1 MTKISRREALKHI
14 VAGVAFAALPTAIT
28 AMPTVSHAAHLPKY
42 RKISGKLSFYNIH
55 TKDSISIK
63 YLARDGNFDFGALT
77 DLEYVF
83 RCHYTG
89 KVHPIDPKLFLL
101 LDNVKT
107 RMGANGRRYR
117 LISGYRSPEYNRKL
131 ARRSSAVAKNSY
143 HLKGMAADVR
153 LEGLSLDSLRRT
165 AVRLEKGGVG
175 SYSDFIH
182 LDVGPC
188 RCW

>member
-1 MTKISRREALKHI
+1 MMAPIAEWDIISCCLNEFFRGFVTEIRIGSCCHMTKISRREALKHI

-89 KVHPIDPKLFLL
+89 KVHPIDPRAF
-101 LDNVKT
+101 
-107 RMGANGRRYR
+107 
-117 LISGYRSPEYNRKL
+117 
-131 ARRSSAVAKNSY
+131 SAA
-143 HLKGMAADVR
+143 G
-153 LEGLSLDSLRRT
+153 
-165 AVRLEKGGVG
+165 
-175 SYSDFIH
+175 
-182 LDVGPC
+182 
-188 RCW
+188 